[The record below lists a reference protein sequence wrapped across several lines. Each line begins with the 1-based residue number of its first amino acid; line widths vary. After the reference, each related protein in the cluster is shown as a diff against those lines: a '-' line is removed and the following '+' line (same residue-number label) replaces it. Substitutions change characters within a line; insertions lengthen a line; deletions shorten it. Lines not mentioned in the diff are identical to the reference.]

1 MERKKIIFIGNV
13 FYDYHKI
20 ITNKLNE
27 IIGETLFFPEQRS
40 GWLFKILNNLNP
52 KLINLY
58 QKIYF
63 FFIWIRLRKE
73 KSISHLFV
81 IRGYKMPISFIERIK
96 RKFPNIKTIMYQ
108 WDSIKNNSYE
118 YIIPYF
124 DKVYTFDYKDFETNK
139 KLLFLQLFYTDDIK
153 AIQEKRE
160 KTKYHFFCFNSFT
173 LERYNE
179 TIKFIQ
185 YCKEKNLNAKIF
197 CYIPL
202 STFIKYKYLKRI
214 PLRKEFL
221 SFRPMNRSEYLNN
234 LSLSEI
240 VVDISHSTQSGL
252 SMRIIES
259 YGAGKKVLTTNKA
272 IEKNPLCNDNWIYF
286 FDINNIVIKDFQM
299 KKNEIPIDNLHID
312 NWLKTI
318 FEQ

>member
-1 MERKKIIFIGNV
+1 
-13 FYDYHKI
+13 
-20 ITNKLNE
+20 
-27 IIGETLFFPEQRS
+27 
-40 GWLFKILNNLNP
+40 
-52 KLINLY
+52 
-58 QKIYF
+58 
-63 FFIWIRLRKE
+63 
-73 KSISHLFV
+73 
-81 IRGYKMPISFIERIK
+81 
-96 RKFPNIKTIMYQ
+96 MYQ